1 MRQFLKNHGPLI
13 GIFIFFIILPKLTS
27 ISYYIYLM
35 ALAGVYTIMAV
46 SLTLLTG
53 ISGQIS
59 IGHGALMA
67 IGAYS
72 SALLTTKLDFP
83 FLLALIAAGLITSL
97 LGLLFG
103 FPALRLEGHFLALAT
118 LGLAVAVP
126 GIVTKWESLTGGS
139 YGIHLSKLTIF
150 DYVMEVQDKY
160 YIILLVCALVIWGVT
175 NLLKTNPGRALI
187 ALRDSEI
194 AARAMG
200 INIIYYKVAAFAL
213 SSFIAGLAGSLYAH
227 LIGYISP
234 QDFSGMV
241 SINILLMIVIGGTTS
256 IPGAVLGA
264 VYMTIMPE
272 LTSRTKGLGMAVN
285 GGLVILLILFL
296 PNGLIDIYYKILSK
310 IKHTFKQQLIEDRGE
325 VNK

>member
-27 ISYYIYLM
+27 SSYYIYLM